1 LSEPAADALSGAAGG
16 DLAPGHGPIRNT
28 FFALLSRIFSAAFTI
43 VLALF
48 LVRKLGPTDYGVLA
62 LAVSI
67 GTILA
72 LVSDLG
78 ITLSASRFA
87 AENPRDRAHAAG
99 VLRTALWLKLIAS
112 LVATVVLVLIAPL
125 LADAFDTPALTLPL
139 RLIAIAAAAQGFGGV
154 IYTWFTALGRVS
166 NTLGYTLVESS
177 VETTASICLVL
188 LGSGAAGAVAGR
200 AMGYT
205 AAAILV
211 GVLAVRMVGWPAL
224 RDAQKGFL
232 ARQIATYGVALLII
246 DGVFVIFDRVDVLII
261 GALLST
267 TSAGTF
273 EAAFRILTFLTYPAF
288 AVGAGFTP
296 RLAEGQRTETETA
309 RFMNALRYMI
319 LIYLLFAAPVLVWAT
334 PVVSLMLGDGYSD
347 SAAVLRAMA
356 PALVLTGL
364 APVLAAAA
372 NFLGEARRRV
382 PIAVGALLVNI
393 VIDLILVPQIGIV
406 AGAIGTSVAYVLYT
420 GGHVRICQEAL
431 GVSFSSLL
439 PTVGRGLI
447 AGAVAA
453 LPLFAMGT
461 HHLSPLEWIAGSAL
475 ALTGFV
481 GALVLL
487 RELSM
492 QELRAALD
500 LLRGSLRRRSRRQ
513 AADS

>member
-1 LSEPAADALSGAAGG
+1 
-16 DLAPGHGPIRNT
+16 
-28 FFALLSRIFSAAFTI
+28 
-43 VLALF
+43 
-48 LVRKLGPTDYGVLA
+48 
-62 LAVSI
+62 
-67 GTILA
+67 
-72 LVSDLG
+72 
-78 ITLSASRFA
+78 
-87 AENPRDRAHAAG
+87 
-99 VLRTALWLKLIAS
+99 
-112 LVATVVLVLIAPL
+112 
-125 LADAFDTPALTLPL
+125 
-139 RLIAIAAAAQGFGGV
+139 
-154 IYTWFTALGRVS
+154 
-166 NTLGYTLVESS
+166 
-177 VETTASICLVL
+177 
-188 LGSGAAGAVAGR
+188 
-200 AMGYT
+200 MGYT

-296 RLAEGQRTETETA
+296 RLADGQRTETETA

-475 ALTGFV
+475 SLIGFV

-487 RELSM
+487 RELSV

>member
-1 LSEPAADALSGAAGG
+1 LSGPAADVLSAESGG

-28 FFALLSRIFSAAFTI
+28 FFSLISRILSAAFTI
-43 VLALF
+43 VLTLF
-48 LVRKLGPTDYGVLA
+48 LVRKLGPTGYGVLA

-67 GTILA
+67 GTILL

-78 ITLSASRFA
+78 ITLSSSRFA
-87 AENPRDRAHAAG
+87 AEKPRDRAHAAG

-112 LVATVVLVLIAPL
+112 SVATVVLVLIAPL

-154 IYTWFTALGRVS
+154 IGAWFTSLGRVS

-200 AMGYT
+200 AIGYT
-205 AAAILV
+205 VAAILV
-211 GVLAVRMVGWPAL
+211 AALAIRLVGWPAM
-224 RDAQKGFL
+224 REARKGFP
-232 ARQIATYGVALLII
+232 ARQIAAYGVALLII

-261 GALLST
+261 GALLSS
-267 TSAGTF
+267 TSAGVF
-273 EAAFRILTFLTYPAF
+273 EAAFRILLFLTYPAF

-319 LIYLLFAAPVLVWAT
+319 LVYLLLAAPVLVWAT
-334 PVVSLMLGDGYSD
+334 PIVGLMLGDGYSG

-356 PALVLTGL
+356 PALILTGL
-364 APVLAAAA
+364 APVLAGAA

-382 PIAVGALLVNI
+382 PLAIGALLVNI
-393 VIDLILVPQIGIV
+393 VIDLILVPRIGIV
-406 AGAIGTSVAYVLYT
+406 AGAIGTSAAYVLYT
-420 GGHVRICQEAL
+420 GGHVWICERAL
-431 GVSFSSLL
+431 GVRFSRLL

-453 LPLFAMGT
+453 LALFAMGT

-481 GALVLL
+481 TALVLL
-487 RELSM
+487 RELSL
-492 QELRAALD
+492 QELRAALN
-500 LLRGSLRRRSRRQ
+500 LLRASLRRRPQ
-513 AADS
+513 VADSS